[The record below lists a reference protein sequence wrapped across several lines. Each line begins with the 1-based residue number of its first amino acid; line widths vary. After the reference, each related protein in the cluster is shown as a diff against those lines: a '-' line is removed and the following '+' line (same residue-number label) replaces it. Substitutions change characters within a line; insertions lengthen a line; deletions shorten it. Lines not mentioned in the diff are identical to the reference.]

1 MTSEMRARL
10 RVSQSVPLNGAS
22 LFSGG
27 GGKTGCIL
35 DFVSSL
41 LNETSVPCWTQSTQL
56 VSWQTDQTA
65 NEQTLSTERNDFGFL
80 LEHSEVPHTGI
91 KHA

>member
-22 LFSGG
+22 LFWGS

-35 DFVSSL
+35 DFALSQL
-41 LNETSVPCWTQSTQL
+41 CETSVPCWTQSTQL
-56 VSWQTDQTA
+56 VVW
-65 NEQTLSTERNDFGFL
+65 
-80 LEHSEVPHTGI
+80 
-91 KHA
+91 